1 MRVILFLLIVLAV
14 GKIGMQSYIRQQSAK
29 DTIIN
34 AYRDHA
40 LAACR
45 QYTGA
50 TDTANNP
57 ASIKLVIGKEE
68 LNVRLW
74 QTSHRKWSARYQDP
88 VIVIATQGTNERV
101 VCEYDINTGTVYA
114 LRSIPNHSR
123 SG

>member
-45 QYTGA
+45 HYTGA
-50 TDTANNP
+50 TDNAAHP

-74 QTSHRKWSARYQDP
+74 QTSHRKWSARYKDP
-88 VIVIATQGTNERV
+88 IIVIATQGPNERV
-101 VCEYDINTGTVYA
+101 VCEYDINSGTVYA
-114 LRSIPNHSR
+114 LRSIPNHRR